1 MVKKMKR
8 ISLFLLA
15 FLMVSKAHSQ
25 FGINGGISMLSA
37 FGTPKPYVG
46 LHLGAEIPR
55 DDQVSIYGRFSLYSK
70 QTTDTKEQTYV
81 EAIDVVNTTPSVQT
95 VLYSTSMNYTMIEG
109 GNRFYIGEGYDS
121 GFGAYGGGIL
131 LMIFNTV
138 KRDYDEFDE
147 SKYRVSQYEPRK
159 GSIFNLGFG
168 LGGGIKNT
176 VAGVGTF
183 YLDANFSYLILST
196 ASNTTAAMSPFYKP
210 LLFSFNL
217 GFRKDLY

>member
-1 MVKKMKR
+1 MAGTMKN
-8 ISLFLLA
+8 ILILLFA
-15 FLMVSKAHSQ
+15 FLIVSKAHAQ
-25 FGINGGISMLSA
+25 FGINGGTSVLLA
-37 FGTPKPYVG
+37 FGVPKPYVG

-55 DDQVSIYGRFSLYSK
+55 DDQVSIYGRLSLYSK
-70 QTTDTKEQTYV
+70 QKTADKAQTYV
-81 EAIDVVNTTPSVQT
+81 EAIDVNNTFPSVQT
-95 VLYSTSMNYTMIEG
+95 VMYSTSMNYTMIEG

-121 GFGAYGGGIL
+121 GFGAYGGGVL
-131 LMIFNTV
+131 LMIFNSV

-147 SKYRVSQYEPRK
+147 TKYRISPNEPRK

-176 VAGVGTF
+176 FAGVGTF

-196 ASNTTAAMSPFYKP
+196 ASNATASMSPFYKP